1 MNVYTLTGK
10 KKTLTCVHFPYTVVL
25 HTVTVSHGEGI
36 VTRLTLA
43 LSDQE
48 GASQV
53 ASLEEFLL
61 CIRSLDLTKV
71 PPDVWEEGGG
81 GGGGRKGEE
90 EEGGRG
96 RRRREE
102 GRGGRKGEEG
112 GRREEG
118 EGGKEEGGSVPIKTR
133 DFQRSAYKLS

>member
-71 PPDVWEEGGG
+71 PPDVWEEGE
-81 GGGGRKGEE
+81 EE

-102 GRGGRKGEEG
+102 GGGGRKGEEG

-118 EGGKEEGGSVPIKTR
+118 QEGGRKGKEGRRREE
-133 DFQRSAYKLS
+133 AYI